1 MPEHRTSRRTAL
13 ALIAVAICACAS
25 GAPGADPP
33 GGGLAGDSPVP
44 ASGGEAAS
52 RAAEAAAGGVS
63 GPARAEYTVYV
74 ANESSDVVSAVA
86 FVPPARLELLRAI
99 PVGRMPG
106 DIDGAHG
113 LQASPDGRFWYLTIA
128 HGQPFGTVWK
138 FDSAADTVVGSAEV
152 GMFPATMGIT
162 PDGQYL
168 FVVNFN
174 LHGDPE
180 PSTVSVVHAQT
191 MTELARPV
199 ACVRPH
205 GSRVDAS
212 GRKNYVACV
221 GSDQVVEIDTRS
233 FEVSGR
239 FSVVPGAEGVP
250 LGSDPAEA
258 RSSECAPT
266 WVTPGVAD
274 RAGFLYVPCNR
285 RAEVLEIDARE
296 WRVTRRFP
304 TGEGPY
310 NLEIAPDGATLV
322 ATLKGA
328 RQIAVF
334 DLDAGVERARLE
346 TSETLPHG
354 VAISP
359 DGRWAFVSNEAVGAT
374 PGTLDVFDLV
384 ALRRVASL
392 PLGLQ
397 SGGITL
403 VRAE

>member
-1 MPEHRTSRRTAL
+1 MSRNAAATVPSLVL
-13 ALIAVAICACAS
+13 AGLATWACA
-25 GAPGADPP
+25 GTPAQDPGA
-33 GGGLAGDSPVP
+33 GAGARSGSAAVGERAP
-44 ASGGEAAS
+44 AS
-52 RAAEAAAGGVS
+52 RHV
-63 GPARAEYTVYV
+63 VYV
-74 ANESSDVVSAVA
+74 ANESSDVVSRVA
-86 FVPPARLELLRAI
+86 FTAPAHLELLRDI

-113 LQASPDGRFWYLTIA
+113 LQASPDGRYWYLTIA

-212 GRKNYVACV
+212 GTKNYVACV
-221 GSDQVVEIDTRS
+221 GSDQIVEIDTRS

-250 LGSDPAEA
+250 LGTDPAEA
-258 RSSECAPT
+258 RSNECAPT
-266 WVTPGVAD
+266 WVTPGVAA

-310 NLEIAPDGATLV
+310 NLEITPDGATLV
-322 ATLKGA
+322 ASLKGA

-346 TSETLPHG
+346 TAETLPHG

-359 DGRWAFVSNEAVGAT
+359 DGRWAFVSNEAVGAK

>member
-1 MPEHRTSRRTAL
+1 MPRNAAATVNPLALAALATWACAGAPVQDPAAGTVARPATEADAERAPTSRY
-13 ALIAVAICACAS
+13 V
-25 GAPGADPP
+25 
-33 GGGLAGDSPVP
+33 
-44 ASGGEAAS
+44 
-52 RAAEAAAGGVS
+52 
-63 GPARAEYTVYV
+63 VYV

-86 FVPPARLELLRAI
+86 FTPPDRLELLRDI
-99 PVGRMPG
+99 PVGRIPG

-113 LQASPDGRFWYLTIA
+113 LQASPDGRYWYLTIA

-138 FDSAADTVVGSAEV
+138 FDAATDTVVGSAEV

-212 GRKNYVACV
+212 GTKNYVACV
-221 GSDQVVEIDTRS
+221 GSDQVVEIDTGL
-233 FEVSGR
+233 FEVTAR
-239 FSVVPGAEGVP
+239 FSVVPGAEGAP
-250 LGSDPAEA
+250 EGPDPAA
-258 RSSECAPT
+258 VRSSACAPT

-274 RAGFLYVPCNR
+274 RERFVYVPCNR
-285 RAEVLEIDARE
+285 RAEVLEIDTRD

-310 NLEIAPDGATLV
+310 NLEIAPDGTTLV

-346 TSETLPHG
+346 TAESLPHG

-359 DGRWAFVSNEAVGAT
+359 DGRWAFVTNEAVGAT
-374 PGTLDVFDLV
+374 PGTLDVFDLGEP
-384 ALRRVASL
+384 RRVASL
-392 PLGLQ
+392 SLGLQ
-397 SGGITL
+397 SGGIVL
-403 VRAE
+403 LSGE